1 MSDFRESLF
10 LKRAE
15 AGEALTDV
23 LVIDGHCHMGPYFG
37 FHIPDNGI
45 GAMVRVMDRVG
56 IDTIIASPH
65 VAIGPDFRLGNDL
78 IAEAMQRYP
87 GRVLG
92 YAFLNP
98 RYEDGVLDELE
109 RCVSFGMRQIKLH
122 NCNGYPYDGERYRP
136 SYELANEQGFPILA
150 HTWGKEA
157 EVFDSLAEE
166 YPNISFILAHA
177 GVVDFDTY
185 VKLGKTRPN
194 IYLDQ
199 ATSQVGYGWIERFVE
214 EVGAEKILFGSDMP
228 FLSAP
233 QQIGKVLYA
242 RISDADKRKILGEN
256 VKRIFRLDS

>member
-1 MSDFRESLF
+1 MSDFRESVF

-15 AGEALTDV
+15 AGAKLEDV
-23 LVIDGHCHMGPYFG
+23 LVVDGHCHMGPYFG

-45 GAMVRVMDRVG
+45 EAMVRVMDRVG

-65 VAIGPDFRLGNDL
+65 VAIGPDFRMGNDL
-78 IAEAMQRYP
+78 VSEAMQRYP

-98 RYEDGVLDELE
+98 RHEDGVLAELE
-109 RCVSFGMRQIKLH
+109 RCVSLGMRQIKLH
-122 NCNGYPYDGERYRP
+122 SCNGYPYDGERYRP
-136 SYELANEQGFPILA
+136 AYEFANE
-150 HTWGKEA
+150 
-157 EVFDSLAEE
+157 
-166 YPNISFILAHA
+166 
-177 GVVDFDTY
+177 TY
-185 VKLGKTRPN
+185 VKLGKKRPN

-199 ATSQVGYGWIERFVE
+199 ATSQAGYGWIERFVR

-228 FLSAP
+228 FISAP

-256 VKRIFRLDS
+256 AKRIFRLES

>member
-1 MSDFRESLF
+1 MSEYRESVF
-10 LKRAE
+10 LKHAE
-15 AGEALTDV
+15 AGETLEGV
-23 LVIDGHCHMGPYFG
+23 RVVDGHCHMGPYFA
-37 FHIPDNGI
+37 FYIPENTVEGMI
-45 GAMVRVMDRVG
+45 RVMDRVG

-65 VAIGPDFRLGNDL
+65 VAIGPDFQMGNDMV
-78 IAEAMQRYP
+78 ADAMRRYP

-98 RYEDGVLDELE
+98 RHQDGVLEELE
-109 RCVSFGMRQIKLH
+109 RCVSLGMRQIKLH
-122 NCNGYPYDGERYRP
+122 SCNGYPYDGERYRP
-136 SYELANEQGFPILA
+136 GYELANQRGFPILA
-150 HTWGKEA
+150 HTWGKDA
-157 EVFDSLAEE
+157 EVFDSLAEA

-177 GVVDFDTY
+177 GVVDFNTY
-185 VKLGKTRPN
+185 VKLAAGHPN

-228 FLSAP
+228 FLSEA

-256 VKRIFRLDS
+256 ARRIFGLE